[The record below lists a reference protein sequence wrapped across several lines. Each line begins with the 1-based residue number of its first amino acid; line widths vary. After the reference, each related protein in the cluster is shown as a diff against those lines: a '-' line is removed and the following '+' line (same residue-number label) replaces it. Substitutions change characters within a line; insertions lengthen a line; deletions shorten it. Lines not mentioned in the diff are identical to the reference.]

1 MGTIGTRLTGG
12 PAGWAGCAGCAG
24 AGAAVRADTGI
35 VDAGAVCDGTAVCI
49 GAAGVPAG
57 VAIEAAGCTGVG
69 DPAGA

>member
-1 MGTIGTRLTGG
+1 M
-12 PAGWAGCAGCAG
+12 
-24 AGAAVRADTGI
+24 
-35 VDAGAVCDGTAVCI
+35 DAGAVCDGTAVCI